1 MIWKHQVQKPQ
12 RSSLKPTL
20 YLKHG
25 CVRSSRSHPLQ
36 PPSQNTRQYFQGRS
50 NSYNIFWCKIMPITL
65 EQVRRFLGRTLQDP
79 YGRAFGKVVGISANL
94 RDEVTGVGIEEG
106 NGEFLQC
113 PGDRVTITGDTL
125 VLAPAWKVE
134 AEEFRKE
141 FDIVTRRLRALDE
154 LFSVGDIQ
162 KDVYEDLRKQHEDAI
177 NELKGKRKEII
188 DTLSQRTTTLNT
200 QLRQLQTH
208 LAGNKMLHA
217 SGEFDDMNY
226 KAASD
231 AIDSGLVRAMAE
243 KKDVESIYSY
253 LQKLDATQAQTAA
266 QQPQP
271 VTQVPQPTTTTTSP
285 SRDPV
290 LVLHVRET

>member
-1 MIWKHQVQKPQ
+1 MA
-12 RSSLKPTL
+12 
-20 YLKHG
+20 
-25 CVRSSRSHPLQ
+25 
-36 PPSQNTRQYFQGRS
+36 
-50 NSYNIFWCKIMPITL
+50 ITL

-94 RDEVTGVGIEEG
+94 KDEITGVGIEVG

-188 DTLSQRTTTLNT
+188 DTLGQRNSTLNT

-217 SGEFDDMNY
+217 SGEFDDQNY

-231 AIDSGLVRAMAE
+231 AIDSGMIRAIAE
-243 KKDVESIYSY
+243 KKDVETIYNY
-253 LQKLDATQAQTAA
+253 LQKLDGAQAPPSI

-271 VTQVPQPTTTTTSP
+271 IASPQQTAQAPVSAH
-285 SRDPV
+285 DPV
-290 LVLHVRET
+290 MVLHVRET

>member
-1 MIWKHQVQKPQ
+1 M
-12 RSSLKPTL
+12 
-20 YLKHG
+20 
-25 CVRSSRSHPLQ
+25 PL
-36 PPSQNTRQYFQGRS
+36 N
-50 NSYNIFWCKIMPITL
+50 L
-65 EQVRRFLGRTLQDP
+65 EQIRRFLGRTLQDT
-79 YGRAFGKVVGISANL
+79 YGRTFGKVVGISANL
-94 RDEVTGVGIEEG
+94 RDEVTGVGIEVG
-106 NGEFLQC
+106 NGEFVQC
-113 PGDRVTITGDTL
+113 PGERVAISGDSL
-125 VLAPAWKVE
+125 VLTPSWKVE

-141 FDIVTRRLRALDE
+141 FDVVTRRLRALDE

-177 NELKGKRKEII
+177 NELKSKRKQIL
-188 DTLSQRTTTLNT
+188 DNLSQRNNTLNT

-217 SGEFDDMNY
+217 SGEFDDQSY

-231 AIDSGLVRAMAE
+231 AIDTGLARAMAE
-243 KKDVESIYSY
+243 RKEVETIYSY
-253 LQKLDATQAQTAA
+253 LQKLDATQGPPAA

-271 VTQVPQPTTTTTSP
+271 MSQVPQPTTTTTSP